1 MCLRL
6 PASVPL
12 CVCVCVPYRPISE
25 ALYRHTDEYQYLHT
39 YADSKGK
46 RYRTLYLV
54 DLANMEQKNA
64 ATGEKNDLR
73 CSFALA
79 C

>member
-6 PASVPL
+6 PASVQL
-12 CVCVCVPYRPISE
+12 CVCVPYRPISE
-25 ALYRHTDEYQYLHT
+25 ALYRHADEYQYVHT

-46 RYRTLYLV
+46 RTSVLYLV
-54 DLANMEQKNA
+54 NLANMQQKNA
-64 ATGEKNDLR
+64 ATGEEHDLR

-79 C
+79 Y